1 MVLTDTEFDDAILMP
16 ILCGLI
22 NFGFIGTISF
32 LISNDLIITG
42 VIAGICCL
50 ITVIIVYY
58 IKSGLESK
66 PTDFKIFEEKEAIVE
81 IPFSKTEIGKI
92 SLVLTLGEREEIPAR
107 AFDPTD
113 PPFLKGDKVII
124 KEFDGGIAE
133 IKKSVNWEIK
143 KLKKERKK
151 E

>member
-1 MVLTDTEFDDAILMP
+1 MALTDTEFDDALLMP

-42 VIAGICCL
+42 VIAVICCL
-50 ITVIIVYY
+50 ITSIIIYY
-58 IKSGLESK
+58 IKSSLESK
-66 PTDFKIFEEKEAIVE
+66 PADFKIFEDKEAIVE

-92 SLVLTLGEREEIPAR
+92 SFTLNAGEREEFPAR

-124 KEFDGGIAE
+124 KEIDGGIAE
-133 IKKSVNWEIK
+133 IIKSVSWEIK
-143 KLKKERKK
+143 KIKKERNK
-151 E
+151 